1 MGTTTKNQAKIKAN
15 ALKRRVAQP
24 RTEPVGNSIA
34 KAVPLAPPSRC
45 SSFDMRRSW
54 TGTHQTFD
62 MQLDKGQEFEGGR
75 GRRAYLL
82 RLLRLFACKM
92 SAHMSAFC
100 IWPLRVMR
108 VEGKLKSYVAS
119 LASSLFDTPYSF
131 KSATAHL
138 SDFMNIVGDTWG
150 SARRTNFVALIFPEF
165 AVHTDGQT
173 VMDKSK

>member
-1 MGTTTKNQAKIKAN
+1 
-15 ALKRRVAQP
+15 
-24 RTEPVGNSIA
+24 
-34 KAVPLAPPSRC
+34 
-45 SSFDMRRSW
+45 
-54 TGTHQTFD
+54 
-62 MQLDKGQEFEGGR
+62 
-75 GRRAYLL
+75 
-82 RLLRLFACKM
+82 
-92 SAHMSAFC
+92 
-100 IWPLRVMR
+100 MR

-119 LASSLFDTPYSF
+119 LASSLFDTPYLF